1 MSRIVLLKEPPSGPN
16 FTLNEQRMNN
26 RRAHGED
33 CPFVARQR
41 EKGIRYYAYDAEAVE
56 QAGVLNCLHCGGK

>member
-1 MSRIVLLKEPPSGPN
+1 MTIVLLKAPHSGPN

-26 RRAHGED
+26 RRYHSED

-41 EKGIRYYAYDAEAVE
+41 EKGERYYAHDADAAREAR
-56 QAGVLNCLHCGGK
+56 VLPCSICGGQ